1 MARKSNLTLIIPLI
15 RFAIKNPLAIIAIL
29 ILGGSWYGVERVQR
43 ENFSFAGVPVSKEFS
58 VHNFVRIF
66 RNPGFM
72 VGYSE
77 VRHNP
82 LWVVYQLDSNASKKS
97 GKRPSGFK
105 VDSRSLA
112 RVSHDDY
119 TGSGYDRGHM
129 APNHAI
135 AINYG
140 RQAQI
145 ATFKMTNISPQK
157 GRLNQKLWQRLEAGA
172 SSHLVKQFGKV
183 WVYTGPIF
191 DDDPHY
197 LKSGVEVPDAFYK
210 IFVAENRGE
219 PLALAFV
226 MPQNVKGNEPLHKY
240 TSTVDEIESL
250 TGIDFF
256 HKLDDSIEDA
266 LESSDYD
273 KRWQLSKIT
282 NIPSRY

>member
-1 MARKSNLTLIIPLI
+1 MARKSNLTLLIPLI
-15 RFAIKNPLAIIAIL
+15 RFVIKNPLSIFV
-29 ILGGSWYGVERVQR
+29 ILGLGGAWYGVERMQR
-43 ENFSFAGVPVSKEFS
+43 ENFTYAGVPTFNEFS
-58 VHNFVRIF
+58 LENFTRVF

-77 VRHNP
+77 VRKNP
-82 LWVVYQLDSNASKKS
+82 MWVVYQLDAKASKKS

-105 VDSRSLA
+105 IDNRSIA
-112 RVSHDDY
+112 RVSHKDY

-135 AINYG
+135 AITHG
-140 RQAQI
+140 RKAQL
-145 ATFKMTNISPQK
+145 ATFSMTNITPQK
-157 GRLNQKLWQRLEAGA
+157 GKLNQKLWQRLEAGA

-191 DDDPHY
+191 DQDQDY
-197 LKSGVEVPDAFYK
+197 LDSGVEVPDAFFK
-210 IFVAENRGE
+210 IFVAENNGK

-226 MPQNVKGNEPLHKY
+226 MPQKVKGNEPLHKY
-240 TSTVDEIESL
+240 ASTVDEVEEL

-266 LESSDYD
+266 FEAADYD
-273 KRWQLSKIT
+273 KRWKLEKIT